1 MLLLLPVGLL
11 LIASLTIFI
20 LDKLQPRLGTSW
32 LVAAVASSIAWV
44 VVLFLRLRLPTSLP
58 ILSWGF
64 PGDYLIG
71 RLSLLLDYDSWPYIL
86 ALTTITLAVILS
98 DAARTRYDS
107 NPQAWS
113 AGLVITGLGLLAIQS
128 GTSLTLMLIWII
140 SDLLELVYLLRLKSS
155 TQHNLRIIISYGVR
169 TAAILSLMLGTS
181 IGRQVSG
188 DFDLTG
194 IPQQAA
200 FLFMLAAGLRLGV
213 FPLNL
218 PFLKEPELRRG
229 VGNIIRLAPVAAS
242 LTLLA
247 RLPANLISPALEPWL
262 PLFNGLL
269 ALAALYAAVR
279 WISATDEIEGR
290 PFWIVAWAAPA
301 TASVL
306 NGAPQASLAWG
317 IALLLPGSLLFL
329 YYPRIQRMNFLQ
341 YFGLLGL
348 MGLPFTPLAS
358 GWFGLV
364 ANGVNFWS
372 FLFVIAHA
380 LMIFGFLIRIF
391 EPGGQPGI
399 LESWAR
405 LVYPL
410 GLIVI
415 IQALVALGLVGW
427 PGSFTPG
434 IWWLALISTLLVI
447 GAVILVQRFG
457 INPPYLHFPS
467 NSKFVKVMERVLPL
481 LEKVFR
487 LEWVYRL
494 GWQIHAS
501 LSKVFRTISAIL
513 EGEGGLLW
521 TLLLLVLLILVI
533 TGGNGG

>member
-20 LDKLQPRLGTSW
+20 LDKLQPRFGTSW

-113 AGLVITGLGLLAIQS
+113 AGLVITGFGLLAIQS

-155 TQHNLRIIISYGVR
+155 AQHNLRIIISYGVR